1 MQAFRNQRPSSSVG
15 WQAADMC
22 PRHTTGGAES
32 VNAAKQNPRLAVIS
46 PFLDKRHGSERIML
60 EWLAHLPREFEIH
73 IYSQRVE
80 DIDLSKC
87 TWHRIPKLP
96 GPHLF
101 NFLWWLAANHLWV
114 RWDRF
119 HGLRHD
125 IVFSSGVNF
134 LGADV
139 VCVHIVFAEYVRQ
152 TQSGMRLLRNLV
164 WHWPRLVH
172 RKLYYGVANWAE
184 RRAYAN
190 PRTTLIACSRKTAQE
205 LRRFYDRRDPI
216 PVLYL
221 GLDHTVFNPVR
232 RTDLRR
238 EARSKLQLPGDQL
251 AVILVGN
258 DWRNK
263 GVLALL
269 EALEQLRDLPISLL
283 IVSSED
289 SSQCWR
295 LVREKQLENR
305 VRFLAPRTDIEFYYA
320 AADVY
325 AGPSLQDSYAMPV
338 AEAMACGL
346 SVIVSASAGV
356 SEIITNEVDGLIL
369 DDPTDS
375 NALATMIRRLHED
388 EPFRRRLG
396 ERAVETARQYT
407 WERNGSELAA
417 IFEEVILR
425 KSGFPAQAL
434 RQEL

>member
-1 MQAFRNQRPSSSVG
+1 MPGAIQ
-15 WQAADMC
+15 C
-22 PRHTTGGAES
+22 GGAEG
-32 VNAAKQNPRLAVIS
+32 VNAVKRKPRLAVIS
-46 PFLDKRHGSERIML
+46 PFLDKRHGSERIIV
-60 EWLAHLPREFEIH
+60 EWLSHLPQEFEIH
-73 IYSQRVE
+73 VYSQRVE
-80 DIDLSKC
+80 GLELL
-87 TWHRIPKLP
+87 TFAWHRIPKLP

-119 HGLRHD
+119 RGLRHD
-125 IVFSSGVNF
+125 LVFSSGVNF

-152 TQSGMRLLRNLV
+152 TQLGMRLLRNLV

-190 PRTTLIACSRKTAQE
+190 PRTTLIACSRKTAKE

-232 RTDLRR
+232 RTDLRQ
-238 EARSKLQLPGDQL
+238 EARSKLQLPEDQL

-269 EALEQLRDLPISLL
+269 EALEQLRDLPINLL

-289 SSQCWR
+289 SSQCRR
-295 LVREKQLENR
+295 LVKEKQLENR

-388 EPFRRRLG
+388 GPFRRRLG
-396 ERAVETARQYT
+396 ERAVETVRQYT
-407 WERNGSELAA
+407 WERNGLELAA

-425 KSGFPAQAL
+425 KSRFPAQAL